1 MNSDINR
8 RQFMARSYKAGASIL
23 AACSIGYWFYDSAG
37 PARSAQDA
45 SGVQIPDFSM
55 PQLGQRMSVI
65 RGSSRS
71 ETLELALKS
80 IGGIQAFIKKGCRIG
95 HGDRQPDQRSGQL
108 LSLDRN

>member
-55 PQLGQRMSVI
+55 PQLGQKR
-65 RGSSRS
+65 RPGSAEGKCRLCI
-71 ETLELALKS
+71 TAHALRDNPS
-80 IGGIQAFIKKGCRIG
+80 GYGCR
-95 HGDRQPDQRSGQL
+95 DNPFVL
-108 LSLDRN
+108 